1 MNQIDSQQTYAMKA
15 DNSQRKVRRCSVFE
29 ALFCFG
35 PLLLIGG
42 KEAQT
47 DQNRRNHNLFI

>member
-35 PLLLIGG
+35 LPLLVGG

-47 DQNRRNHNLFI
+47 DQNRRNHTY